1 MVASISKIATFPT
14 EAKIVYKAYELVEK
28 NLTQNNGREYIP
40 ESIVKE
46 GTIVK
51 LEVLI
56 KP

>member
-1 MVASISKIATFPT
+1 MGHGEFIKKIRQ
-14 EAKIVYKAYELVEK
+14 EK

-51 LEVLI
+51 LEILI